1 MIVTFSTWCFAA
13 VVEADDPALLEE
25 TMTTLKTSHLL
36 VAAALALAPAGAAFA
51 DAASLAAA
59 KEAKIKAKADAI
71 LAAKKAAEE
80 EMARKAKENADRA
93 NRARLT
99 GAASAADE
107 NKTHQQNLG
116 IIERLEQVAA
126 HTGDATLAAK
136 VATLK
141 IKEERRHQLAS

>member
-1 MIVTFSTWCFAA
+1 
-13 VVEADDPALLEE
+13 
-25 TMTTLKTSHLL
+25 MTSLKTSHLL

-59 KEAKIKAKADAI
+59 KEAKIKQKAEAV

-93 NRARLT
+93 NR
-99 GAASAADE
+99 GVQSAAAAADE
-107 NKTHQQNLG
+107 TKTHQQNLG
-116 IIERLEQVAA
+116 IIERLLQVAA
-126 HTGDATLAAK
+126 HTGDTALAAK

-141 IKEERRHQLAS
+141 VKEEKRHQLAS